1 MRCDASVT
9 RTPISVQVL
18 KYFPFDQLGGPL
30 RDKGVGGAVQSASI
44 HLNIH
49 LELMNMNK
57 YFSFRPIGGP
67 PARQGAWGPLG
78 LSHMKPVR

>member
-1 MRCDASVT
+1 MSSGNPPT
-9 RTPISVQVL
+9 L
-18 KYFPFDQLGGPL
+18 LGNVCC
-30 RDKGVGGAVQSASI
+30 KGVGGPVQSASI